1 MKKLSIIAA
10 AAAIAAVAAA
20 PVVAQENTQDP
31 FVGTQAAPEGYVWV
45 IIGGVATLVAIAAAS
60 GTD

>member
-10 AAAIAAVAAA
+10 SAAIAAAAAA
-20 PVVAQENTQDP
+20 PVAAQENTQDP
-31 FVGTQAAPEGYVWV
+31 FVSSAGVEIMPLVV
-45 IIGGVATLVAIAAAS
+45 IGGVAAIIAIASAS

>member
-20 PVVAQENTQDP
+20 PVAAQENTQDP
-31 FVGTQAAPEGYVWV
+31 FVSTAGPEIPALA
-45 IIGGVATLVAIAAAS
+45 IIGGIALIIAIAAAG